1 MSEEGPFDLE
11 AYLSSERERVERALE
26 RAVRRLEPRLPTDVT
41 GAVGHGVLS
50 GGKRLRPILCATAY
64 RACAEDGRAGA
75 SDAVYDLAAS
85 IELVHAYSLMHDD
98 LPCMD
103 NADLRRG
110 RSTTHKEHG
119 EETTMRAGT
128 ALIPAAASLA
138 WEALGCLECPRDR
151 AVEVVGLL
159 LRAAG
164 AGGMVGGQW
173 LDLEGEGR
181 TLSAEELDEL
191 HRRKTGALLT
201 ASLLMGATAAGADRR
216 ITEALARY
224 GRAVG
229 LAFQIV
235 DDILDATQSAEV
247 LGKYPSDAALGKS
260 TYVALYGLEGA
271 RERACARSADARAIL
286 TEAGIEAE
294 ALLSLADYVVE
305 RRN

>member
-1 MSEEGPFDLE
+1 MIEDGPFDLE
-11 AYLSSERERVERALE
+11 AYLAGERERVELALK
-26 RAVRRLEPRLPTDVT
+26 RAVSRLEPRLPADVT
-41 GAVGHGVLS
+41 DAIGHGVLG

-64 RACAEDGRAGA
+64 RACADGGGTHP

-128 ALIPAAASLA
+128 ALIPAAAALA
-138 WEALGCLECPRDR
+138 WEALDCLECPRDR
-151 AVEVVGLL
+151 AVEVVGAL

-173 LDLEGEGR
+173 LDLEGEGQ
-181 TLSAEELDEL
+181 TLSADEL
-191 HRRKTGALLT
+191 AELHLRKTGAILT
-201 ASLLMGATAAGADRR
+201 ASLVMGATAAGAEPR

-224 GRAVG
+224 GHAVG

-235 DDILDATQSAEV
+235 DDILDATQSADV
-247 LGKYPSDAALGKS
+247 LGKNPSDAALGKS
-260 TYVALYGLEGA
+260 TYVALYGLEEA
-271 RERACARSADARAIL
+271 RERAHAQSAEARAVLI
-286 TEAGIEAE
+286 EAGIEAQ
-294 ALLSLADYVVE
+294 ALLSLADYIVE